1 MKKFLALL
9 LAMVTVLA
17 MCSSASAAQITL
29 RQYPMPAQ
37 VVKTVQLTDT
47 CGLKQSKPSVLYV
60 RHYLWSDVEGYYGSN
75 NHTNYFQ
82 AFPYDSADTRYG
94 GNWMTPGTANYVR
107 SNSIHVS
114 TSAKS
119 YYYGVAGRANTKYA
133 DAGISTVRVSGY
145 MDSNN

>member
-60 RHYLWSDVEGYYGSN
+60 RHYLWSDVEGYYGSI
-75 NHTNYFQ
+75 TTPTISKRSPMI
-82 AFPYDSADTRYG
+82 ARY
-94 GNWMTPGTANYVR
+94 TLR
-107 SNSIHVS
+107 
-114 TSAKS
+114 
-119 YYYGVAGRANTKYA
+119 R
-133 DAGISTVRVSGY
+133 
-145 MDSNN
+145 

>member
-82 AFPYDSADTRYG
+82 ASPMIAQ
-94 GNWMTPGTANYVR
+94 
-107 SNSIHVS
+107 IHVMAV
-114 TSAKS
+114 TGWRLAQRTMC
-119 YYYGVAGRANTKYA
+119 AA
-133 DAGISTVRVSGY
+133 TVSMYLLLLNRTITA
-145 MDSNN
+145 

>member
-17 MCSSASAAQITL
+17 MCSSVSAAQITL

-82 AFPYDSADTRYG
+82 AFPLMALQ
-94 GNWMTPGTANYVR
+94 TA
-107 SNSIHVS
+107 
-114 TSAKS
+114 
-119 YYYGVAGRANTKYA
+119 GQP
-133 DAGISTVRVSGY
+133 
-145 MDSNN
+145 

>member
-1 MKKFLALL
+1 MKKFLAFV
-9 LAMVTVLA
+9 LAGVLALA
-17 MCSSASAAQITL
+17 MCSTAFAVQITL

-37 VVKTVQLTDT
+37 AVKTIHLTDT

-82 AFPYDSADTRYG
+82 AYPYDDVDARYG
-94 GNWMTPGTANYVR
+94 GNWMEPGTANYVR
-107 SNSIHVS
+107 SSNIQVS
-114 TSAKS
+114 TSSKS

-133 DAGISTVRVSGY
+133 DAGIPTVRVSGY